1 MILQQPDK
9 TVFAVHVNALN
20 ADMAILEIGLLDGR
34 AYVAGPEFSIA
45 DIAIGSLFYR
55 IIDLYPNF
63 LLRYPKVMAWHKA
76 IAARAGYK
84 KWVATSYAEL
94 KVS

>member
-1 MILQQPDK
+1 MILQQPTK

-45 DIAIGSLFYR
+45 DITIGSLFYR
-55 IIDLYPNF
+55 IIDLYPIF
-63 LLRYPKVMAWHKA
+63 SPVSE
-76 IAARAGYK
+76 GDS
-84 KWVATSYAEL
+84 VAQSHCGTRRL
-94 KVS
+94 

>member
-1 MILQQPDK
+1 CTPFIGLSYQRDRMILQQPDK

-45 DIAIGSLFYR
+45 DITIEVYFTE
-55 IIDLYPNF
+55 
-63 LLRYPKVMAWHKA
+63 LLIFTLIFSPVSE
-76 IAARAGYK
+76 GDS
-84 KWVATSYAEL
+84 VAQSHCGTRGL
-94 KVS
+94 